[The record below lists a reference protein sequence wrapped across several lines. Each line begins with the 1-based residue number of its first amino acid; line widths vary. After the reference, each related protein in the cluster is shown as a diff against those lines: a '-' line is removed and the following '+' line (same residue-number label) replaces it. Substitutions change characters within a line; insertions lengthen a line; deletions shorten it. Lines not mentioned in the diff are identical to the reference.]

1 MNKNVEIS
9 VKLKEFIKEK
19 FNNNAA
25 SLARELNIF
34 PQTLQKYLNGERKP
48 GRIFLIKLSKV
59 GLDLKY
65 LLDLDQTNNGTTM
78 VKVKEPFVKASDTID
93 NYGSCIEKEITELK
107 NEIKKVQEEIE
118 EVRARNREL
127 INEREKCWEFI
138 KQLDLENQFL
148 KIFDSKVNLG
158 KQNSLD
164 TS

>member
-1 MNKNVEIS
+1 LNKNVEIS

-78 VKVKEPFVKASDTID
+78 VKVKEPID

-138 KQLDLENQFL
+138 KQLGLENQFL

>member
-1 MNKNVEIS
+1 LNKNVEIS

-78 VKVKEPFVKASDTID
+78 VKVKEPID
-93 NYGSCIEKEITELK
+93 NHGSCIEKEITELK

-127 INEREKCWEFI
+127 INDREKCWEFI
-138 KQLDLENQFL
+138 KQLGLENQFL
-148 KIFDSKVNLG
+148 KIFVDKINPV

>member
-1 MNKNVEIS
+1 LNKNVEIS

-78 VKVKEPFVKASDTID
+78 VKVEEPID

-138 KQLDLENQFL
+138 KQLGLENQFL